1 MRKLFQTVA
10 LVACTTL
17 LVAGC
22 SNSDKPPSYVNVAG
36 SVTFDGKPLSNAI
49 IIFSTDGRPPSQIQI
64 IDGQY
69 NGQAMIGSNRISIS
83 AKRKGAGAANGHMSD
98 VDKARMAGSE
108 KARASQGGGRA
119 PDESETGE
127 ETIPT
132 DFSSNSKQMRVIEAG
147 VQNKF
152 DFDIK
157 TKK

>member
-1 MRKLFQTVA
+1 MRKLFQSVA
-10 LVACTTL
+10 LVACTSL
-17 LVAGC
+17 LLAGC

-36 SVTFDGKPLSNAI
+36 SVNFDGKPLTNAI

-69 NGQAMIGSNRISIS
+69 NGQAMVGSNKISIS
-83 AKRKGAGAANGHMSD
+83 AKRKGGGAENSRITG
-98 VDKARMAGSE
+98 VDKSRISGME
-108 KARASQGGGRA
+108 KARASQGGGLA

-127 ETIPT
+127 ETIPA

>member
-1 MRKLFQTVA
+1 MRKLFQSVA

-17 LVAGC
+17 LLAGC
-22 SNSDKPPSYVNVAG
+22 SSGDKPPSYVNVAG
-36 SVTFDGKPLSNAI
+36 SVNVDGKPLSNAI

-69 NGQAMIGSNRISIS
+69 NGQAMVGSNRISIS
-83 AKRKGAGAANGHMSD
+83 AKRKGAGAANSRVTEM
-98 VDKARMAGSE
+98 DKARMAGQD

-119 PDESETGE
+119 PDESESGE
-127 ETIPT
+127 ETIPA

-147 VQNKF
+147 AQNKF